1 MTGLILKDLMM
12 MKKNALY
19 LALVVLFFAGVY
31 GTMSSEYFVSFFFSV
46 MVVSILIST
55 MSYDE
60 FYHWDRY
67 AAILPLSRQQIVGA
81 KYLTALIFFAAGG
94 LYTIAIDMVSL
105 LLRGGSLS
113 GESFLVEAL
122 GPLVGMIGAAV
133 TLPCYYRFGAQ
144 RSRIAMLAFY
154 GIPSLLLVAV
164 LKLAPELLEGGGGGA
179 HLTFTPAGI
188 LTVCAVVTAAALAA
202 SFLLSVR
209 ILEKKEL

>member
-19 LALVVLFFAGVY
+19 IALVVLFFAGLY
-31 GTMSSEYFVSFFFSV
+31 GSMGSEYFISFFFSV

-113 GESFLVEAL
+113 GESFLVEAM

-144 RSRIAMLAFY
+144 RSRILMLAFY
-154 GIPSLLLVAV
+154 GIPSLLLVLVA
-164 LKLAPELLEGGGGGA
+164 KMAPELLEGGGRGV
-179 HLTFTPAGI
+179 HVSPAGI
-188 LTVCAVVTAAALAA
+188 LAVCAVVTAAALAL

>member
-19 LALVVLFFAGVY
+19 IALVVLFFAGLY
-31 GTMSSEYFVSFFFSV
+31 GSMGSEYFVSFFFSV

-81 KYLTALIFFAAGG
+81 KYLAALIFFAMGG

-113 GESFLVEAL
+113 GESFLVEAM

-133 TLPCYYRFGAQ
+133 TLPCYYRFGVQ
-144 RSRIAMLAFY
+144 RSRILMLAFY
-154 GIPSLLLVAV
+154 GIPSLLLVLVA
-164 LKLAPELLEGGGGGA
+164 KMAPELLEGGGGGV
-179 HLTFTPAGI
+179 HVSPAGI
-188 LTVCAVVTAAALAA
+188 LAVCAVVTAAALAL